1 MKGLILK
8 DFYNLGRQNKVILA
22 AIAFYL
28 IFSLANKD
36 SSFFG
41 GMLTFLMVMQ
51 TMTAMAYD
59 EKSKWDRY
67 ALAMPVSRTDMV
79 LSKYILGVILLVIAF
94 AANLIFMVATG
105 TEPVMALNVSL
116 VMAGIG
122 LFSILV
128 TLPVLFKFG
137 MEKGRYIIM
146 LIFLIPTVIGFL
158 GPKMGLKMP
167 DESFMR
173 LLPVLGLLIL
183 IISGIVSV
191 SISLAV
197 YKRKEM

>member
-137 MEKGRYIIM
+137 MERE
-146 LIFLIPTVIGFL
+146 
-158 GPKMGLKMP
+158 
-167 DESFMR
+167 D
-173 LLPVLGLLIL
+173 IL
-183 IISGIVSV
+183 
-191 SISLAV
+191 
-197 YKRKEM
+197 